1 MPLEVEIN
9 EHKEQINT
17 AVTNLNSINM
27 FLEHNW
33 LVKHNLEVNW
43 NMGTI
48 WFMRCLKTCRIQH
61 QDIIS
66 RTRISVK
73 VKM

>member
-1 MPLEVEIN
+1 
-9 EHKEQINT
+9 
-17 AVTNLNSINM
+17 M

-43 NMGTI
+43 NMETI
-48 WFMRCLKTCRIQH
+48 WFMRCLKICRTQH